1 MKKKISIIFNLL
13 LINLKIFYSVYFLK
27 QKIIF
32 FFNPKSKL
40 ANITSYYIKNWL
52 SNLKKDFCVIY
63 GYVPGEHYNNKITLP
78 AGACKFIF
86 GVDIF
91 ISTYVC
97 EYFSKNSKRIY
108 VHHDIYDTP
117 LTKKKNFKQL
127 VGQLLKYDYIFTP
140 SKISARM
147 FKGIFIETK
156 NKPEV
161 IDTGYLKLDYLL
173 KKKNKIK
180 LKKKSVIIA
189 LTDFKAFEKYSL
201 IKKLPELI
209 DILIK
214 RLNMQIIFRPHPSN
228 RDDIEV
234 LNIKKK
240 FSQFKKFKVD
250 ISENYLNT
258 YKKCF
263 CMITD
268 ISGTAYTYAFL
279 NKSPVIF
286 LENNVIKKKIMN
298 SNYIKDRIK
307 IGYVVNDV
315 KELLN
320 KIKLINKNKNKFNKS
335 ISGLKS
341 NLSNLKNVKKIMT
354 KKIYTIA
361 YKK

>member
-40 ANITSYYIKNWL
+40 ANITSYYIKDWL

-63 GYVPGEHYNNKITLP
+63 GYVPSEHYNNKITLP
-78 AGACKFIF
+78 AKACKFIF

-108 VHHDIYDTP
+108 IHHDIYDTP

-147 FKGIFIETK
+147 FKSIFIDTK

-173 KKKNKIK
+173 KKNNKIK
-180 LKKKSVIIA
+180 LKKKFSK
-189 LTDFKAFEKYSL
+189 LKRFKL
-201 IKKLPELI
+201 
-209 DILIK
+209 
-214 RLNMQIIFRPHPSN
+214 
-228 RDDIEV
+228 
-234 LNIKKK
+234 
-240 FSQFKKFKVD
+240 D

-268 ISGTAYTYAFL
+268 VSGTAYTYAFL

-286 LENNVIKKKIMN
+286 LANNIIKKKLCVPI
-298 SNYIKDRIK
+298 I
-307 IGYVVNDV
+307 
-315 KELLN
+315 
-320 KIKLINKNKNKFNKS
+320 
-335 ISGLKS
+335 
-341 NLSNLKNVKKIMT
+341 
-354 KKIYTIA
+354 
-361 YKK
+361 